1 MPSPF
6 PGMDPYIEMG
16 YWQTFHN
23 LFIAAMTGVLVPEV
37 RPGYSVEVGQD
48 IYLVTDEGET
58 LTREPDVAVLNDADD
73 RHLTG
78 RGGGDTAAA
87 GVLTPVMATIPIPR
101 ERRHRFI
108 EVRDIKSREVVTVIE
123 LLSPINRIDRGGR
136 RKHIDKRRELLEA
149 DVNLVEVDLMRRGH
163 SLPVKPRMPR
173 CDYSVVVC
181 RAASMP
187 RAEVYAWTLRDP
199 LPNVPVPLAGRDPDA
214 VLKLQPAFNEAYD
227 RIGFD
232 YTLPYDE
239 ELHRPVGESDR
250 GWLAETL
257 SSLTRKKGA
266 K

>member
-6 PGMDPYIEMG
+6 PGMDPFIEMG
-16 YWQTFHN
+16 HWQTFHN

-48 IYLVTDEGET
+48 IYLVTDEGDT
-58 LTREPDVAVLNDADD
+58 LTREPDIAVLKDPDD
-73 RHLTG
+73 RHLTRVRG
-78 RGGGDTAAA
+78 RAPAAA
-87 GVLTPVMATIPIPR
+87 GVLAPVVATIPIPR

-108 EVRDIKSREVVTVIE
+108 EVRDLKSRDVVTVIE
-123 LLSPINRIDRGGR
+123 LLSPTNRIDRSGR
-136 RKHIDKRRELLEA
+136 RKYIDKRRELLES
-149 DVNLVEVDLMRRGH
+149 DLNLVEIDLMRRGH
-163 SLPVKPRMPR
+163 GLPLKPQMPR
-173 CDYSVVVC
+173 GDYSVVVC

-187 RAEVYAWTLRDP
+187 RAEVYPWTLRDA
-199 LPNVPVPLAGRDPDA
+199 LPNVPVPLNGNDPDA

-239 ELHRPVGESDR
+239 DLHPPVGESDR

-257 SSLTRKKGA
+257 SSLTKKKGWS
-266 K
+266 